1 MFAFLVRSCEAFL
14 SYCAACLTPET
25 YTVIHGL
32 LEIGALLDV
41 ECGPE
46 YAALSV
52 RSERR
57 HAMSITPLRF
67 LLIALLA
74 LTVVLSGCGSK
85 KKGGGYSYG
94 MTSPSASVLLAA
106 PAA

>member
-1 MFAFLVRSCEAFL
+1 
-14 SYCAACLTPET
+14 
-25 YTVIHGL
+25 
-32 LEIGALLDV
+32 
-41 ECGPE
+41 
-46 YAALSV
+46 
-52 RSERR
+52 
-57 HAMSITPLRF
+57 MSITPLRF

>member
-1 MFAFLVRSCEAFL
+1 LPSSTTLVSFDARLSGVLVPRAAFEPCLAFWR
-14 SYCAACLTPET
+14 
-25 YTVIHGL
+25 
-32 LEIGALLDV
+32 
-41 ECGPE
+41 GPE

-57 HAMSITPLRF
+57 HAMSRTPLRF

-74 LTVVLSGCGSK
+74 LTIVLSGCGSN
-85 KKGGGYSYG
+85 KKGGGYGYG
-94 MTSPSASVLLAA
+94 VTPPIASVLHAA